1 MSDSNN
7 LAGGG
12 IGKLSKKNML
22 IIGVCGVALI
32 GISVIPAKES
42 KVEDNKEA
50 GILSSYSGYA
60 GSSDNYVQNYIEY
73 TQGELEEVLSKIPGA
88 SPVSVMISVDTSNVS
103 EFAGK
108 GQLKVEG
115 VLVVTGSKADAST
128 IMNINEAVKALFGV
142 EAHKIKVI
150 KG

>member
-1 MSDSNN
+1 MKVRKIFSN
-7 LAGGG
+7 
-12 IGKLSKKNML
+12 KKF
-22 IIGVCGVALI
+22 
-32 GISVIPAKES
+32 
-42 KVEDNKEA
+42 
-50 GILSSYSGYA
+50 SGYIWHILFA
-60 GSSDNYVQNYIEY
+60 GVFITLSLIFIEY